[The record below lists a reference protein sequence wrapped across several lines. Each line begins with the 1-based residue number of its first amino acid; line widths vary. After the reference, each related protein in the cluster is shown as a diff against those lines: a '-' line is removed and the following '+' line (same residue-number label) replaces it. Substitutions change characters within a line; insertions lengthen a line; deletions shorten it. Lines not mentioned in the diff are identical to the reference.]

1 MDIEGLGEKSVGW
14 LIDHK
19 FISDVA
25 HIYTLKKRRED
36 LGKTDEFGVKP
47 KRKSDGVENRPGK
60 RLDGLLEAIEAS
72 KQRGLPAL
80 LTGLGIRHVG
90 GEVATLLATRFGSL
104 SAVLEADVETL
115 ASVDGV
121 GEVIAASIVEW
132 AADGGNQK
140 IAERLIEAGVKHE
153 LEREATPD
161 ATPWDGFRFVITGRL
176 DSMSRPQAQAA
187 LKRLGAAVSGAVS
200 KSTTALV
207 AGEAAGSKLA
217 RATEL
222 NVAGLGREATARRAG
237 RSGRGGRG
245 ASSPGCSGARGRER
259 RSNGGRDPRLSVAA
273 S

>member
-1 MDIEGLGEKSVGW
+1 MADIYDLPQHRDALGTSE
-14 LIDHK
+14 H
-19 FISDVA
+19 
-25 HIYTLKKRRED
+25 
-36 LGKTDEFGVKP
+36 FGVKP
-47 KRKSDGVENRPGK
+47 KRKADGEERVPGK
-60 RLDGLLEAIEAS
+60 ALENLFAAIETS

-104 SAVLEADVETL
+104 SAVLEAEVETL

-132 AADGGNQK
+132 AADEDNRT
-140 IAERLIEAGVKHE
+140 IAQRLIEAGVKHE
-153 LEREATPD
+153 LELEATPD
-161 ATPWDGFRFVITGRL
+161 ATPLDGFRFVITGRL

-217 RATEL
+217 KATEL
-222 NVAGLGREATARRAG
+222 NVAVWDEARLLAALDDPDAAAAELRAPAAEAEAEAEDEADEAT
-237 RSGRGGRG
+237 
-245 ASSPGCSGARGRER
+245 E
-259 RSNGGRDPRLSVAA
+259 AA
-273 S
+273 TPA